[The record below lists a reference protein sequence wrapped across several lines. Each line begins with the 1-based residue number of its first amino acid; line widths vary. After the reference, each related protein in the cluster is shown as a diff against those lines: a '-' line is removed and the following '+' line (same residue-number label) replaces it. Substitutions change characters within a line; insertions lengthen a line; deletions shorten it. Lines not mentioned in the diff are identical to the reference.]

1 MWDGK
6 KKESVN
12 VKKEYNLKKENKKVK
27 EKWPSSQMFVKKRND
42 VSKSQ
47 KRKIRMK
54 QKKIEE
60 VIPQISQS
68 WWKMLMCIPKNLNE
82 VQEA

>member
-1 MWDGK
+1 
-6 KKESVN
+6 
-12 VKKEYNLKKENKKVK
+12 
-27 EKWPSSQMFVKKRND
+27 MFVKKRND

-47 KRKIRMK
+47 KRKMRMK

-82 VQEA
+82 LQEA